1 MAASS
6 RDWTVSAAD
15 NETAFVFVLCKIYQP
30 IPRQIIFY
38 TSFYVCNLFT
48 HFFLTKQLSYRVSQS
63 SRVPSSERCR
73 GSLQWFKYENSK
85 KNRDSPHKDR
95 HWSEGALF
103 ELRFLQIQA
112 EKFSVYCYL
121 WCR

>member
-1 MAASS
+1 MC
-6 RDWTVSAAD
+6 
-15 NETAFVFVLCKIYQP
+15 L
-30 IPRQIIFY
+30 
-38 TSFYVCNLFT
+38 L
-48 HFFLTKQLSYRVSQS
+48 YRVSQN
-63 SRVPSSERCR
+63 SRIPNSERCR
-73 GSLQWFKYENSK
+73 GLK
-85 KNRDSPHKDR
+85 KIGTSPTKI